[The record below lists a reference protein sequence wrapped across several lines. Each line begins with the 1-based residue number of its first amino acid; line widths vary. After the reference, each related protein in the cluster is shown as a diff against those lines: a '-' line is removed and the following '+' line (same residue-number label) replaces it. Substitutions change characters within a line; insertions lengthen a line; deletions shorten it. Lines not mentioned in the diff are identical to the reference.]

1 MRRARSILLGLF
13 LGALAL
19 AGCTLVPTAS
29 SPQLIAKGHVPFG
42 LLGRTIPGTNHGRV
56 RFISQPV
63 FLVDATGHLSASSRI
78 VPSPPVLASVLRQ
91 LIIGPT
97 KFESFGGYTSALPK
111 NLIVLTASFR
121 SGVGYI
127 DLATTL
133 SKMPRSQEVLAV
145 GQLALTAHDVGIAL
159 GLRVKGIEITVAG
172 VAQDSPIPGG
182 REANLVTTQDFSS
195 LLNA

>member
-1 MRRARSILLGLF
+1 MRRARILLGLI

-29 SPQLIAKGHVPFG
+29 SPQIIAKSHVPLG
-42 LLGRTIPGTNHGRV
+42 LLGPTIPGTNHGRV

-78 VPSPPVLASVLRQ
+78 VPAPPVLESVLRQ
-91 LIIGPT
+91 LVIGPT

-111 NLIVLTASFR
+111 NLIILSASFR
-121 SGVGYI
+121 SGIGYI
-127 DLATTL
+127 DLASTL

-145 GQLALTAHDVGIAL
+145 GQLVLTSRDVGITL
-159 GLRVKGIEITVAG
+159 DIPVKGIEINIAG
-172 VAQDSPIPGG
+172 VVQDSPIPGG
-182 REANLVTTQDFSS
+182 HEANLVTTQDFQS
-195 LLNA
+195 LTNT